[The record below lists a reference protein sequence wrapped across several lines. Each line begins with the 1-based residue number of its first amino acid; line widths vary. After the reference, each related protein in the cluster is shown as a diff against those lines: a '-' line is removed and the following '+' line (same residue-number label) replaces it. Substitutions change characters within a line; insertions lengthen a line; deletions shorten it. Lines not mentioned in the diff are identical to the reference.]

1 MAVLGR
7 VNMIKARQKQAR
19 YSQESKEARER
30 RLEEQKK
37 TRPVNEEEH
46 KKRVELLKQLGLI
59 KDGNNESKW
68 TSIS

>member
-46 KKRVELLKQLGLI
+46 KKRVELHKQLGLI
-59 KDGNNESKW
+59 KDGNNESK
-68 TSIS
+68 